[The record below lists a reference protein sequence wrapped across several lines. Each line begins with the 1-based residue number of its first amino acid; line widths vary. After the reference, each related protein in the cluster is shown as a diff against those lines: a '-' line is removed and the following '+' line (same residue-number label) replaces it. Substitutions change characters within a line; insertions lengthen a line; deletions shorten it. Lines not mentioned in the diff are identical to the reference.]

1 MTNKAVPDSPCT
13 CVCRLLNY
21 DVDKWVHLNCALWSD
36 EVYETVNGALMNVE
50 TVLQQSLTAVCVHCN
65 QSGATL
71 KCYKL
76 RCSLMYHLPCAVKSH
91 CVFYKNKV
99 GTHMASGSESTGC
112 AKTFRVTNK
121 RIGFRK

>member
-1 MTNKAVPDSPCT
+1 M
-13 CVCRLLNY
+13 
-21 DVDKWVHLNCALWSD
+21 DKWVHLNCALWSD
-36 EVYETVNGALMNVE
+36 EVYETVSGSLMNVE

-99 GTHMASGSESTGC
+99 SSVIEFVGYCFSLNFKLVKTGLS
-112 AKTFRVTNK
+112 VS
-121 RIGFRK
+121 